1 MLLTV
6 RPLCALCAAASLAF
20 AATACGTSV
29 DPAVSSSVPPT
40 SSPSPSS
47 ASTTA
52 PTTTTPTT
60 TTPPAETV
68 RPEVPVE
75 QCRAAAASLLMPG
88 VTNYDD
94 ALAKL
99 QAGVGGI
106 FLTSW
111 ADPELLTTPGRDIAA
126 LRAAVGRPFDV
137 SIDFEGGRVQRFAE
151 ILGSYSSPAEIV
163 ASGSPEQV
171 EETAFQ
177 IGQSLAAHGITVDF
191 APVLDV
197 SGGGLGVVGDRAFST
212 DPAASG
218 QYGAA
223 FARGLERAG
232 VEPVFK
238 HYPGHGRASGDTHQG
253 AAVTPPL
260 GDLFGWDLVPYDI
273 ALPAVPRAGVMVGH
287 LVVPGLGDGV
297 TPASLN
303 SHAYGLLRNHHLF
316 TGVAYTDDLTG
327 MRAITDNYT
336 PEMAVVAAVAAG
348 ADQALWSTAVDVY
361 AVIDAVEAAVADGTI
376 HPQRFAAA
384 VERVRGELGE

>member
-75 QCRAAAASLLMPG
+75 QRRAAAASLLMPG

-111 ADPELLTTPGRDIAA
+111 ADPCLLYTSDAA
-126 LRAAVGRPFDV
+126 D
-137 SIDFEGGRVQRFAE
+137 E
-151 ILGSYSSPAEIV
+151 
-163 ASGSPEQV
+163 
-171 EETAFQ
+171 
-177 IGQSLAAHGITVDF
+177 
-191 APVLDV
+191 
-197 SGGGLGVVGDRAFST
+197 
-212 DPAASG
+212 
-218 QYGAA
+218 
-223 FARGLERAG
+223 
-232 VEPVFK
+232 
-238 HYPGHGRASGDTHQG
+238 
-253 AAVTPPL
+253 
-260 GDLFGWDLVPYDI
+260 
-273 ALPAVPRAGVMVGH
+273 
-287 LVVPGLGDGV
+287 
-297 TPASLN
+297 
-303 SHAYGLLRNHHLF
+303 
-316 TGVAYTDDLTG
+316 
-327 MRAITDNYT
+327 
-336 PEMAVVAAVAAG
+336 
-348 ADQALWSTAVDVY
+348 
-361 AVIDAVEAAVADGTI
+361 
-376 HPQRFAAA
+376 
-384 VERVRGELGE
+384 